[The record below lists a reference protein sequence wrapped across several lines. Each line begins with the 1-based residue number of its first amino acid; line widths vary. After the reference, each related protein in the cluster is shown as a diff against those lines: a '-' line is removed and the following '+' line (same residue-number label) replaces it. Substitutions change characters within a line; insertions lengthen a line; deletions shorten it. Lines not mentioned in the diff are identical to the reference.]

1 MIDFE
6 DTGSGRKR
14 KVAVVA
20 GVCALALVA
29 GVAFAATRGGSTSG
43 GAAGDT
49 VTEGALLDTT
59 AQTVSID
66 VNADDGW
73 NSNSTPAIVHIKGT
87 TYTGSSDTDEDI
99 DFYHAV
105 NASEDNK
112 GSDSIELAPGIYTV
126 ETISPLNSDG
136 SAYTIWN
143 TGESKTIAVGTF
155 EAEDGDESTVS
166 ATAAINPFVTVAYAD
181 EVKAETHYHFY
192 LHCNDCGYTCDRTD
206 KTSWMMHQRD
216 TGHGRY
222 TVRENVEVITPASDT
237 TVVDQEAYDE
247 TVVDVPAHSES
258 YITGYRCTS
267 CGATK

>member
-6 DTGSGRKR
+6 QTGNGRKR

-29 GVAFAATRGGSTSG
+29 AGAGFALTRGGSSS

-49 VTEGALLDTT
+49 VTGDALVDTT
-59 AQTVSID
+59 AQTISLNVT
-66 VNADDGW
+66 ADDGW

-87 TYTGSSDTDEDI
+87 TYTGNADTDEDI

-112 GSDSIELAPGIYTV
+112 GSDSLELAPGIYTV

-155 EAEDGDESTVS
+155 EDADSDESTVS

-181 EVKAETHYHFY
+181 EVKAETHKHAYFD
-192 LHCNDCGYTCDRTD
+192 CNDGDYYASYDD
-206 KTSWMMHQRD
+206 KDAWCKHVQT

-222 TVRENVEVITPASDT
+222 TVRYEYVTITPASDR
-237 TVVDQEAYDE
+237 TVVDQKAYDE
-247 TVVDVPAHSES
+247 QVVDVPAHTES